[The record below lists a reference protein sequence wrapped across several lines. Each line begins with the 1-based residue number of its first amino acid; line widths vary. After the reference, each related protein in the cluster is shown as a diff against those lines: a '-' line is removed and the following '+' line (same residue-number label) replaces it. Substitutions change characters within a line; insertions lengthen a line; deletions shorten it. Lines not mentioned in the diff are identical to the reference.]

1 MFGMRE
7 FRYNN
12 WIVAC
17 KWDNRQN
24 NKSNYSCVSCNH
36 YENELIIDIKK
47 SCILVCE

>member
-1 MFGMRE
+1 MFEKRE
-7 FRYNN
+7 KRNNN
-12 WIVAC
+12 WINAC

-24 NKSNYSCVSCNH
+24 NKSNYLCVSCNQ